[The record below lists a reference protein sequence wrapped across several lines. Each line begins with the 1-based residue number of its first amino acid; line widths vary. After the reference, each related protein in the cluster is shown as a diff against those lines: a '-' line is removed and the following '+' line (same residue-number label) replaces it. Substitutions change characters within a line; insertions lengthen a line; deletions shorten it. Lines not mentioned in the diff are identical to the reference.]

1 MASASNRFILAKWH
15 FSRLIFFVLFRVLG
29 FMRTGTANIV
39 VQGWNALEETGR
51 KGEAHYY
58 LAYNLTGLLVKDK
71 RPNVVDNSKRHFV
84 PKRMLRH
91 IMTPANF
98 RITFENGNMVITL
111 TPTKKKP
118 RYNLFFENLKNLP
131 FHGEFYRMVYV
142 KCWDIP
148 GGTISRF
155 MLIRK

>member
-1 MASASNRFILAKWH
+1 
-15 FSRLIFFVLFRVLG
+15 
-29 FMRTGTANIV
+29 
-39 VQGWNALEETGR
+39 
-51 KGEAHYY
+51 
-58 LAYNLTGLLVKDK
+58 
-71 RPNVVDNSKRHFV
+71 
-84 PKRMLRH
+84 
-91 IMTPANF
+91 MTPANF

-118 RYNLFFENLKNLP
+118 RYNLFFENLKYLP